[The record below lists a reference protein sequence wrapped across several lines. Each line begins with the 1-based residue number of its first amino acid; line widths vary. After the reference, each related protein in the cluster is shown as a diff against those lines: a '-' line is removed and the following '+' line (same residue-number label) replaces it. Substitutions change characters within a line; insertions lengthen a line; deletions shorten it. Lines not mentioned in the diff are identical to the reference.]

1 MQRNCHAHVLDH
13 GNPKEQSDTH
23 TLRARLSLEIGLWGW
38 GKQSG
43 NQIINESAAVEA
55 WLWRQR
61 ELLLMF
67 PIQVH
72 MLRGNR

>member
-1 MQRNCHAHVLDH
+1 MVLFLVH
-13 GNPKEQSDTH
+13 GNPEKQSDAH
-23 TLRARLSLEIGLWGW
+23 TLRTRLSLEIDCGDGR
-38 GKQSG
+38 KQSA
-43 NQIINESAAVEA
+43 NETINESLSVEA

-72 MLRGNR
+72 MLPGNQ